1 MTAALLEI
9 ADLGVSFPALG
20 GPVRAVD
27 GLSLTVHA
35 RQMLA
40 IVGESGCGKT
50 ATAMA
55 MLRLPPGHIDRGSLR
70 LEGRELTTLSE
81 GAMRRVRGGQIAMV
95 FQEPATSLNPVLAVG
110 EQIIEAIL
118 LHSDV
123 PRREAAGAAIAAM
136 SEARIPDAARRFR
149 AFPHELSG
157 GLRQRVMIA
166 MALAC
171 RPRLLVADEPTTALD
186 VTVQAQILD
195 LLDMLRRDRGMGV
208 ILISHDLSVVAL
220 SADVVCV
227 MYAGRAVEYATVL
240 DLFERPL
247 HPYTRALL
255 RAIPRPGRPVRRLTT
270 VEEAIGAPEAF
281 QPLAGVRKA
290 VPWWP
295 GRPQAACGPMM
306 FEAEPDHWVA
316 CNAEAGPGDRRP
328 DIAFRRSE

>member
-1 MTAALLEI
+1 
-9 ADLGVSFPALG
+9 
-20 GPVRAVD
+20 VD
-27 GLSLTVHA
+27 GLSLTVHP

-40 IVGESGCGKT
+40 LVGESGCGKT

-55 MLRLPPGHIDRGSLR
+55 ILRLPPGQIDRGSLR

-81 GAMRRVRGGQIAMV
+81 GEMRRVRGGQIAMV
-95 FQEPATSLNPVLAVG
+95 FQEPATSLNPVLTVG

-118 LHSDV
+118 LHSGM

-136 SEARIPDAARRFR
+136 SEARIPDAARRIR

-186 VTVQAQILD
+186 VTIQAQILD
-195 LLDMLRRDRGMGV
+195 LLETLRRDRGMGV
-208 ILISHDLSVVAL
+208 ILISHDLSVVAR

-227 MYAGRAVEYATVL
+227 MYAGRAVEYATVP

-255 RAIPRPGRPVRRLTT
+255 RAIPRPERPVRRLPT
-270 VEEAIGAPEAF
+270 VEEAIGGPEAF
-281 QPLAGVRKA
+281 QPFPGPRIA

-295 GRPQAACGPMM
+295 GRAAPADAVAGGPMM

-316 CNAEAGPGDRRP
+316 CFRTREPGGPGCADEASVGRRP
-328 DIAFRRSE
+328 DIAFRRRQ